1 MKLSLQLT
9 FKFLIKAPL
18 QSLLI
23 IFTMLAGIA
32 SLLFMTTIYS
42 SLSKTIDDTISNSL
56 YHVLVAK
63 PQTASI
69 KELPYNEE
77 HLNWINSNEEVKTA
91 FYGKTY
97 TQSFNYQGK
106 EIFLDLTI
114 GESEEIYNYYEI
126 TKIVEGKM
134 PKENEIIIPEA
145 VRKQYNIKLPATVTY
160 KLSAYFSKEITIS
173 GSYLLQDQFLK
184 YVNALGTYQSVT
196 NKELSSFTFRG
207 LYIKL
212 NDTDNLSSY
221 LTKHHEYFKDSQLHT
236 NSLLDTN
243 TTYKFIKKTQN
254 LVLITIQLFI
264 ALAIFMISSSVIS
277 YSIKEKRQQIGVLKA
292 LGYQQKYLTRT
303 FIIQSYL
310 LGVVASILGYL
321 LTKGGLRFLRYIMR
335 DPQGRPRLIITI
347 DEKLYIISFFTVF
360 LTIMLATLNSLR
372 KANISSTTELLK
384 E

>member
-69 KELPYNEE
+69 KELHYNEE

-97 TQSFNYQGK
+97 NQSFIYQGK

-310 LGVVASILGYL
+310 LGVIASILGYM
-321 LTKGGLRFLRYIMR
+321 LTKGGLRFLRYIIR

-347 DEKLYIISFFTVF
+347 NEKLYIISFFTVF

>member
-9 FKFLIKAPL
+9 FKFLVKAPL

-97 TQSFNYQGK
+97 NQSFIYQGK

-310 LGVVASILGYL
+310 LGVIASILGYL

-347 DEKLYIISFFTVF
+347 NEKLYIISFFTVF

>member
-9 FKFLIKAPL
+9 FKFLVKAPL

-69 KELPYNEE
+69 KELHYNEE

-97 TQSFNYQGK
+97 NQSFIYQGK

-310 LGVVASILGYL
+310 LGVIASILGYL

-347 DEKLYIISFFTVF
+347 NEKLYIISFFTVF

>member
-42 SLSKTIDDTISNSL
+42 SLSKTIDDTISSSL

-69 KELPYNEE
+69 KELHYNEE

-97 TQSFNYQGK
+97 TQSFIYQGK

-303 FIIQSYL
+303 FLLQSYL
-310 LGVVASILGYL
+310 LGVIASILGYM
-321 LTKGGLRFLRYIMR
+321 LTKGGVRFLRYIMR

-347 DEKLYIISFFTVF
+347 NEKLYIISFFTVF

>member
-347 DEKLYIISFFTVF
+347 NEKLYIISFFTVF

>member
-9 FKFLIKAPL
+9 FKFLVKAPL

-69 KELPYNEE
+69 KELHYNEE
-77 HLNWINSNEEVKTA
+77 HLNRINSNEEVKTA

-97 TQSFNYQGK
+97 NQSFIYQGK

-160 KLSAYFSKEITIS
+160 KLSAYFSKEI
-173 GSYLLQDQFLK
+173 
-184 YVNALGTYQSVT
+184 
-196 NKELSSFTFRG
+196 
-207 LYIKL
+207 
-212 NDTDNLSSY
+212 
-221 LTKHHEYFKDSQLHT
+221 
-236 NSLLDTN
+236 
-243 TTYKFIKKTQN
+243 
-254 LVLITIQLFI
+254 
-264 ALAIFMISSSVIS
+264 
-277 YSIKEKRQQIGVLKA
+277 
-292 LGYQQKYLTRT
+292 
-303 FIIQSYL
+303 
-310 LGVVASILGYL
+310 
-321 LTKGGLRFLRYIMR
+321 
-335 DPQGRPRLIITI
+335 
-347 DEKLYIISFFTVF
+347 
-360 LTIMLATLNSLR
+360 
-372 KANISSTTELLK
+372 
-384 E
+384 

>member
-69 KELPYNEE
+69 KELHYNEE

-97 TQSFNYQGK
+97 NQSFIYQGK

-310 LGVVASILGYL
+310 LGVIASILGYL

-347 DEKLYIISFFTVF
+347 NEKLYIISFFTVF

>member
-9 FKFLIKAPL
+9 FKFLVKAPL

-69 KELPYNEE
+69 KELHYNEE

-97 TQSFNYQGK
+97 NQSFIYQGK

-292 LGYQQKYLTRT
+292 LGYQQKHLTRT
-303 FIIQSYL
+303 FLLQSYL
-310 LGVVASILGYL
+310 LGIIASILGYM
-321 LTKGGLRFLRYIMR
+321 LTKGGLRFLRYIIR

-347 DEKLYIISFFTVF
+347 NEKLYIISFFTVF

>member
-9 FKFLIKAPL
+9 FKFLVKAPL

-69 KELPYNEE
+69 KELHYNEE

-97 TQSFNYQGK
+97 TQSFIYQGK

-310 LGVVASILGYL
+310 LGVIASILGYM
-321 LTKGGLRFLRYIMR
+321 LTKGGVRFLRYIMR

-347 DEKLYIISFFTVF
+347 NEKLYIISFFTVF

>member
-292 LGYQQKYLTRT
+292 LGYQQKHLTRT
-303 FIIQSYL
+303 FLLQSYL
-310 LGVVASILGYL
+310 LGIIASILGYM
-321 LTKGGLRFLRYIMR
+321 LTKGGLRFLRYIIR

-347 DEKLYIISFFTVF
+347 NEKLYIISFFTVF